1 MQAPSGGGAV
11 TLVIWLGRGVLPRQA
26 VSAIQRG
33 SVFYLNKSFIN
44 LIRRAELVMDG
55 LFCSNIVTV
64 FTNYKV
70 VILSYINIHLMI

>member
-1 MQAPSGGGAV
+1 MQAPSP
-11 TLVIWLGRGVLPRQA
+11 GRDARDLARSWRPAPSA

-33 SVFYLNKSFIN
+33 SVFCLNKSFIN